1 MKKKELYIIR
11 HAKSD
16 WNFDVSDFDRPLNPR
31 GIADAPNMGKHLKS
45 NFSKPDYIIS
55 SPANR
60 AISTARL
67 IAKEVEYELTSIQQA
82 ESAYNAPY
90 TELLKLINNTPEE
103 FNTLFLFAHN
113 PGVSDLVHYLSDTP
127 TELKTCCVVQLI
139 PLVNNWTEVF
149 QSNCE
154 LVKYISPK
162 SI

>member
-31 GIADAPNMGKHLKS
+31 GISDAPKMGIYLKS
-45 NFSKPDYIIS
+45 NFSVPDLIIS

-67 IAKEVEYELTSIQQA
+67 IANQVDYDLAGIQQA
-82 ESAYNAPY
+82 QSAYNAPY
-90 TELLKLINNTPEE
+90 TELLKLINNTSQEV
-103 FNTLFLFAHN
+103 NTLYLFAHN
-113 PGVSDLVHYLSDTP
+113 PGVSDLVYYLTDTP
-127 TELKTCCVVQLI
+127 TELKTCCVARLK
-139 PLVNNWTEVF
+139 PLVDNWSEVF

-154 LVKYISPK
+154 LDQYLSPK